1 MAISLIDNL
10 KIQNKKQNVERD
22 SFATIADMVSYSPN
36 YLPNLFHAMCEET
49 GKMYI
54 YNVNNTD
61 DPVLGKWRVFDG
73 GSGEAKLEE
82 DITANIECGAIKVDD
97 ILPSGMTFTE
107 YVKKQIVAE
116 LAPVVKITSP
126 ISESKENGEITTSV
140 HVVADIIKKTFP
152 ISKIEFLCNGS
163 KINEITSQATSGEVS
178 FDYTVPT
185 NDTTLEFE
193 IKATDTV
200 GKSSSGTIV
209 IKYGNAVFYGADTSA
224 DFCNTSDKVRAL
236 ANKKLGMEDG
246 GLITITVDAGSQT
259 FAIAVPSTMNVTS
272 VKFKE
277 SLDLQMIDD
286 MTKIENV
293 MVEGANGYSAISY
306 RVYQYVSAI
315 PFSQTSH
322 FEIQIG

>member
-1 MAISLIDNL
+1 MAISLGSNL
-10 KIQNKKQNVERD
+10 ALHTRLPLD
-22 SFATIADMVSYSPN
+22 DRTIMETIEEMKDYPEN
-36 YLPNLFHAMCEET
+36 FLPDIAYCFVKSD
-49 GKMYI
+49 GKMYVF
-54 YNVNNTD
+54 NRSNTD
-61 DPVLGKWRVFDG
+61 DHVLGKWRVFDG

-97 ILPSGMTFTE
+97 ILPSGMTLTE
-107 YVKKQIVAE
+107 YVKKQVVAE

-178 FDYTVPT
+178 FDYTVST

-193 IKATDTV
+193 IKATDTAS
-200 GKSSSGTIV
+200 KSSSDTVV

-236 ANKKLGMEDG
+236 ANKKLGMEYG

-259 FAIAVPSTMNVTS
+259 FAIAIPSTMNVTS
-272 VKFKE
+272 VKFIE
-277 SLDLQMIDD
+277 SLNLQMIDD